1 MKSETLNHN
10 NDRSDLARTQSVLE
24 KAEEGSKTEAIH
36 VVDFREI
43 RDDEEEPASVLS
55 KWKEHKALLKF
66 EKRLMI
72 NEHLVSMKKQ
82 RISYPHCYSILE
94 SKVPY
99 KGKSAKRFI
108 FSKFFS
114 FESHIEIVRT

>member
-1 MKSETLNHN
+1 MRKCEVKLETQSHI
-10 NDRSDLARTQSVLE
+10 NDRSDLPRTQSVLE

-55 KWKEHKALLKF
+55 KRKEHEALLKV

-72 NEHLVSMKKQ
+72 NE
-82 RISYPHCYSILE
+82 YP
-94 SKVPY
+94 
-99 KGKSAKRFI
+99 
-108 FSKFFS
+108 
-114 FESHIEIVRT
+114 